1 MPPGFIPAPPPG
13 FEIAGTFN
21 GVTTAV
27 GTNGERI
34 RYRLTQ
40 VSFPS
45 GGLIGFATRLVLRT
59 GVGDEVA
66 LGGLHHR
73 LSTALMMVGDR
84 PEAGMP
90 ERLREESAAGLV
102 LGRYLD
108 RESRATR
115 YGAMALVKGKPG
127 MVEILV
133 TECDSE
139 DVCRRLV
146 HAAVTPYLRQ

>member
-1 MPPGFIPAPPPG
+1 MSSEAFSPAPPPG

-21 GVTTAV
+21 GVTTAIAA
-27 GTNGERI
+27 GGERI
-34 RYRLTQ
+34 RYRLTK

-45 GGLIGFATRLVLRT
+45 GGLIGFLTRRVLSS

-66 LGGLHHR
+66 LGSLHSR
-73 LSTALMMVGDR
+73 LATALALIGGS

-90 ERLREESAAGLV
+90 ERIGRGPASGLV
-102 LGRYLD
+102 LGRYVD
-108 RESRATR
+108 RASGATR

-133 TECDSE
+133 TECASE
-139 DVCRRLV
+139 ESSRRLAQ
-146 HAAVTPYLRQ
+146 AALEPYL